1 MQRLQQ
7 APQLRQARHQIK
19 SRGRKRMKKGKIKRV
34 VLSLGVLAGV
44 LIFFIGKGRKERNG
58 NLRSK

>member
-1 MQRLQQ
+1 
-7 APQLRQARHQIK
+7 
-19 SRGRKRMKKGKIKRV
+19 MKKGKIKRV

-44 LIFFIGKGRKERNG
+44 LIFFIRKGRKERNG

>member
-1 MQRLQQ
+1 
-7 APQLRQARHQIK
+7 
-19 SRGRKRMKKGKIKRV
+19 MKKGKIKRV